1 MHHPPARANARNNH
15 SMFEVSVEAMF
26 SAAHALLIGGDRE
39 PVHGHNW
46 HIVATVAGPALDPD
60 GLLVD
65 FHVLERALA
74 DITRRFH
81 NFNLNAAPPFD
92 KVNPSAE
99 RVAQY
104 IAYTLE
110 DRLAQMHSL
119 APTSPATAGC
129 ATSPQHPRV
138 VSVRV
143 TEAPGCS
150 VTYRPSSSYPPSE
163 TDEMVRH
170 AASLAPSVTPQPQPA
185 SAAGHRGGTPPSPAR

>member
-1 MHHPPARANARNNH
+1 
-15 SMFEVSVEAMF
+15 MFEVSVEAMF
-26 SAAHALLIGGDRE
+26 SAAHALVIGGDRE

-46 HIVATVAGPALDPD
+46 HVVATVAGPALDSN

-74 DITRRFH
+74 DIIRRFH
-81 NFNLNAAPPFD
+81 NAGLNAAPPFD

-110 DRLAQMHSL
+110 DRLGRMHSL
-119 APTSPATAGC
+119 APTSPVTAGS

-150 VTYRPSSSYPPSE
+150 VIYRPSSSYPPSE

-170 AASLAPSVTPQPQPA
+170 AASLAPSAPVAPQPA
-185 SAAGHRGGTPPSPAR
+185 PTSRGSPPSPSR

>member
-1 MHHPPARANARNNH
+1 
-15 SMFEVSVEAMF
+15 MFEVCVEAMF
-26 SAAHALLIGGDRE
+26 SAAHALMIGGDRE

-46 HIVATVAGPALDPD
+46 HVTATVAGPALDPD

-65 FHVLERALA
+65 FHVVERALA
-74 DITRRFH
+74 EITRRF
-81 NFNLNAAPPFD
+81 NNADLNAVPPFD

-110 DRLAQMHSL
+110 DRLGRMRGM

-129 ATSPQHPRV
+129 STRPEHPRV
-138 VSVRV
+138 VWVRV

-150 VTYRPSSSYPPSE
+150 VTYRPTAGYPGTA
-163 TDEMVRH
+163 TDELVRH
-170 AASLAPSVTPQPQPA
+170 AATLTPTSGPQMK
-185 SAAGHRGGTPPSPAR
+185 SPAR